1 MNELTKRK
9 ISIKLKNRKHSATHN
24 EHIKQSLKGRELTKE
39 HKENI
44 SKSLKE
50 YHKNKPNNP

>member
-9 ISIKLKNRKHSATHN
+9 ISNKLRGRKHSATHN
-24 EHIKQSLKGRELTKE
+24 EHIKQSLKGRKLTKK

-44 SKSLKE
+44 SKAMQKLRDK
-50 YHKNKPNNP
+50 